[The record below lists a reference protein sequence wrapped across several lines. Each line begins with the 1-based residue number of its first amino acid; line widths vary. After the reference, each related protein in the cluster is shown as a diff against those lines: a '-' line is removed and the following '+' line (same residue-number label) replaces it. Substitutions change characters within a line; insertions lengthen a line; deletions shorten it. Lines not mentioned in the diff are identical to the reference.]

1 MKLAE
6 YGKLNALRFL
16 YSVNSIQATLE
27 RKLSDIIKSAFLK
40 GQRCCLKPSL
50 AGEGWVR
57 SINHAFIIPPHPT
70 LLPLEKE
77 LILKSTTL
85 VCGRGFSRDFIQV
98 AAKAPPTIHYNPLT

>member
-6 YGKLNALRFL
+6 YGKLNALCFL

-40 GQRCCLKPSL
+40 GQRCCLKPYL
-50 AGEGWVR
+50 AGEGWGR
-57 SINHAFIIPPHPT
+57 SINHAFIIPPHPN

-85 VCGRGFSRDFIQV
+85 VCGER
-98 AAKAPPTIHYNPLT
+98 L